1 MRAQLLA
8 LALAMLAPAPRAA
21 GRDDFRVVVNVA
33 NPVTALPRKTV
44 AEIFLKKL
52 ITWPG
57 GGGTISAVEPPDR
70 SPTRE
75 GFCQAIHGKSATAL
89 RMHWTRVMFAGDDAP
104 PVTRPTDADVL
115 EYVRATPGA
124 IGYVSASAPLGPGVK
139 PIQVER

>member
-1 MRAQLLA
+1 MRAHLFALA
-8 LALAMLAPAPRAA
+8 LALLTPAPRAA
-21 GRDDFRVVVNVA
+21 ERDDFRVVVNAA
-33 NPVTALPRKTV
+33 NPVSALPRKTV
-44 AEIFLKKL
+44 GEIFLKKV

-57 GGGTISAVEPPDR
+57 GGGTIAAVEPPDR

-104 PVTRPTDADVL
+104 PLTRPTDADVL

-139 PIQVER
+139 AIQVER